1 MIWPRDLPN
10 VPCSAEHSAECS
22 LIFGQFGVPLF
33 KGGRG
38 KVKRKVY
45 FLQFS
50 EFFFNFRPFSDSES
64 FKIVAIRSTDALFT
78 ILMLIG
84 DLFKNQ
90 KLLLQMQLQEKL
102 PII

>member
-1 MIWPRDLPN
+1 MNKKISEQGNRDLPN

-45 FLQFS
+45 FLQFL
-50 EFFFNFRPFSDSES
+50 EFFFNFRPFSDSKS
-64 FKIVAIRSTDALFT
+64 FKIVAIRSTDALFGRSFSDASIVLDYST
-78 ILMLIG
+78 LVR
-84 DLFKNQ
+84 N
-90 KLLLQMQLQEKL
+90 
-102 PII
+102 

>member
-1 MIWPRDLPN
+1 MFSGVCVRDLPN

-64 FKIVAIRSTDALFT
+64 FKIVAIRSTDALFRRSFSDASIVLDYST
-78 ILMLIG
+78 LVR
-84 DLFKNQ
+84 N
-90 KLLLQMQLQEKL
+90 
-102 PII
+102 